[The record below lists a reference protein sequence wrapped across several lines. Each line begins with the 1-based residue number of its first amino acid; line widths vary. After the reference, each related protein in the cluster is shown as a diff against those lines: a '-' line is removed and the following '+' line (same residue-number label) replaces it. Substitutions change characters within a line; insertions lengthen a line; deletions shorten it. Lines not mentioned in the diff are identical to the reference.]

1 MPAGPLLALVGP
13 TGSGKT
19 EAGVAIAEAFDA
31 EIVSVDST
39 TIYRGMDVGSAKP
52 TRAERARVRHHLLD
66 VADPDESFTVARYQR
81 LAYEAVDDIRS
92 RGRPVLLVGGSG
104 LYFRAVA
111 DELSFPPTDART
123 RAELEREAA
132 VVGAEPL
139 HRRLR
144 AFDPVAA
151 GRIEPDNVRRTI
163 RALEV
168 ATVTGRRFS
177 DFASDW
183 TAYSVGRVHA
193 AGIEVPRDVLARRI
207 EKRVRQQ
214 IEGGFVREVRR
225 LRERGLGRSVTA
237 RQAIGYAEVS
247 RHLAGECSLEEAEAL
262 IVKRTKALARRQMAW
277 FRRDP
282 RIRWFRSDERG
293 APGVLDE
300 LLEHLGG

>member
-183 TAYSVGRVHA
+183 TAYPEGRVRA

>member
-81 LAYEAVDDIRS
+81 LAYEAVDDIHS

-183 TAYSVGRVHA
+183 TAYPVGRVRA
-193 AGIEVPRDVLARRI
+193 AGIEVPREVLARRI

-225 LRERGLGRSVTA
+225 LCERGLGRSVTA

-282 RIRWFRSDERG
+282 RIRWFRSDECG

-300 LLEHLGG
+300 LLEHLRG

>member
-183 TAYSVGRVHA
+183 TAYPVGRVRA

-293 APGVLDE
+293 APGVLDA
-300 LLEHLGG
+300 LLEHLRG

>member
-183 TAYSVGRVHA
+183 TAYPVGRVRA

>member
-81 LAYEAVDDIRS
+81 LAYEAVDDIHS

>member
-183 TAYSVGRVHA
+183 TAYPVGRVRA

-300 LLEHLGG
+300 LLEHLRG

>member
-177 DFASDW
+177 DFALDW
-183 TAYSVGRVHA
+183 TAYPVGRVRA

>member
-139 HRRLR
+139 YRRLR

-151 GRIEPDNVRRTI
+151 GRIEPENVRRTI

-183 TAYSVGRVHA
+183 TAYPVGRVRA

-282 RIRWFRSDERG
+282 RIRWFRSDELG

>member
-1 MPAGPLLALVGP
+1 MPTGPLLALVGP

-19 EAGVAIAEAFDA
+19 EAGVALAEALDA

-52 TRAERARVRHHLLD
+52 TPAERARVRHHLLD
-66 VADPDESFTVARYQR
+66 VADPNESFTVVRYQR
-81 LAYEAVDDIRS
+81 LGFEAVHDIRS
-92 RGRPVLLVGGSG
+92 RGRRPLLVGGSG
-104 LYFRAVA
+104 LYFRALA
-111 DELSFPPTDART
+111 DELSFPPTDAHT
-123 RAELEREAA
+123 RAQLEREAA

-183 TAYSVGRVHA
+183 AAYPAGRVRA
-193 AGIEVPRDVLARRI
+193 AGIEVPRGVLARRI
-207 EKRVRQQ
+207 EERVRRQL
-214 IEGGFVREVRR
+214 EGGFLAEVRR

-247 RHLAGECSLEEAEAL
+247 RHLSGECSLQEAEAL
-262 IVKRTKALARRQMAW
+262 IVRRTKALARRQMAW

>member
-81 LAYEAVDDIRS
+81 LAYEAVDDIHS

-183 TAYSVGRVHA
+183 TAYPVGRVRA

-225 LRERGLGRSVTA
+225 LCERGLGRSVTA

-300 LLEHLGG
+300 LLEHLRG

>member
-183 TAYSVGRVHA
+183 TAYPVGRVRA

-300 LLEHLGG
+300 LLEQLGG